1 MSKFKENFNEFIT
14 GIKEDK
20 KKLFFVIIIPVIL
33 IVSILLGVFLGGKE
47 SNVIAQSNEPVV
59 EGIIYPVDS
68 TAIKSNRKKT
78 SSEIYKESFWE
89 TKIEED
95 NNIDFL
101 DDKENEVVKWSKPG
115 VKAPAY
121 QYKSPYVDDGPVST
135 SPTLVNSVPE
145 NKEEDISEAPNPSDG
160 LRRRVPSDSYGNLSG
175 NNNGSLANQFLNAV
189 VANDNKLV
197 KSGSY
202 VSIRLGEDVVVDD
215 VKIPRNSIVTG
226 LASFRNE
233 RMDIIISNIRVG
245 SAVRQVNWA
254 VYDSDGVKGIMIPE
268 NILNNIAKDV
278 ADEGIDKG
286 SSFGANIPVVG
297 SVNLN
302 LSKKNRQIE
311 FVLNSGH
318 KIYIKPE

>member
-68 TAIKSNRKKT
+68 TAIKSNRKRT

-95 NNIDFL
+95 NNIDFP
-101 DDKENEVVKWSKPG
+101 DDKENEVVKSSKPE

-121 QYKSPYVDDGPVST
+121 QYKSPYVDDGPVNT
-135 SPTLVNSVPE
+135 SPTPVNSVPE

-160 LRRRVPSDSYGNLSG
+160 LRRRNPSDSYGNLSG

-202 VSIRLGEDVVVDD
+202 VSIRLGEEVVVDD

-268 NILNNIAKDV
+268 NILNSIAKDV